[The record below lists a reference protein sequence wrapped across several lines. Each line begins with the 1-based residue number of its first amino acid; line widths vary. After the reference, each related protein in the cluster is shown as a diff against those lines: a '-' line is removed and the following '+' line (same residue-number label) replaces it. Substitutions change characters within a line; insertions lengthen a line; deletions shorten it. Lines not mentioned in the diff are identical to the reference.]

1 MTNTTLVDVSAQIRS
16 SSDCMCSR
24 VISSR
29 APNGSSISSSA
40 GWAARARAMA
50 TRCCIPPDSCHGR
63 CSAKSPSLTSCSIS
77 IARCRRLDLSQPFSS
92 SGSSTFLT
100 TLRQSN
106 SPACWK
112 AMPYSWS
119 SRARSADFPLTVIA
133 PVLGSMRL
141 AIRRSNVD
149 LPQPDGP
156 IRLTNSPAATVR
168 STSTIAS
175 TWRVVPGLKTFD
187 AVSTTTAGSLI
198 KPPLPG
204 AVGCASAHDRRWR
217 RRLPSPVRRS
227 PRRRSPGRPWP
238 GPPSTGGSTR
248 G

>member
-1 MTNTTLVDVSAQIRS
+1 MTWVMRPGRGDITTTRSDRYTASGIEWVTNTTLVDVSAQIRS

-50 TRCCIPPDSCHGR
+50 TRCCIPPESCHGR

-92 SGSSTFLT
+92 SGSSTFFT

-119 SRARSADFPLTVIA
+119 RRARSADLPLTVIV
-133 PVLGSMRL
+133 PELGSMRL
-141 AIRRSNVD
+141 AMRRSSVD

-156 IRLTNSPAATVR
+156 IRLTNSPAATVEVDLDE
-168 STSTIAS
+168 
-175 TWRVVPGLKTFD
+175 RVDLARRARVEDLRRRVD
-187 AVSTTTAGSLI
+187 
-198 KPPLPG
+198 
-204 AVGCASAHDRRWR
+204 HDRRLAHQPSSAGR
-217 RRLPSPVRRS
+217 GRLRI
-227 PRRRSPGRPWP
+227 
-238 GPPSTGGSTR
+238 ST
-248 G
+248 